1 MLINLIM
8 AQALTAW
15 GCFNVHL
22 IYLKDP
28 ELEQQSCKQLTKT
41 FGSEHP
47 AIVTII
53 NRCVFAHQFAISIP
67 VQGNYEPLQLLLYLV
82 SNHGAL

>member
-1 MLINLIM
+1 MCISSIW
-8 AQALTAW
+8 TE
-15 GCFNVHL
+15 
-22 IYLKDP
+22 KDH

-53 NRCVFAHQFAISIP
+53 NRCVFAYQFAISIP
-67 VQGNYEPLQLLLYLV
+67 VQSNYESLQLLLYLGSIKPWCLV
-82 SNHGAL
+82 APPS